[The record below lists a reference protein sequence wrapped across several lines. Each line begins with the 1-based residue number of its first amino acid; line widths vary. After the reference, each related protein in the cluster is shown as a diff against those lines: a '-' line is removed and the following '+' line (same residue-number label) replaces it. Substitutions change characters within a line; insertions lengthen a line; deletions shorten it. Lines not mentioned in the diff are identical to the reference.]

1 MLSLAYATEVPSEIS
16 AERSHQSDSF
26 FGRLVGLVTSF
37 FSWSIATFGNGLGKV
52 LGWLGVGTP
61 LLFLLWV
68 IKKIVSFFVNRYII
82 SPVKRAINKHS
93 VDKYGTNVFKNEVVE
108 YKRRLTKQDIVR
120 ITKKYGASE
129 KQGETHDFQEVYTL
143 WQYGVMTWYFV
154 YFCEDGIHAQKGL
167 FSPQNDYMDYDTLR
181 EDDTT
186 IARLKRWFDDYPHEF
201 YTMLMEL
208 KEA

>member
-93 VDKYGTNVFKNEVVE
+93 VDKYGTNVFKNDVVE
-108 YKRRLTKQDIVR
+108 YKRRLT
-120 ITKKYGASE
+120 
-129 KQGETHDFQEVYTL
+129 
-143 WQYGVMTWYFV
+143 
-154 YFCEDGIHAQKGL
+154 
-167 FSPQNDYMDYDTLR
+167 
-181 EDDTT
+181 
-186 IARLKRWFDDYPHEF
+186 
-201 YTMLMEL
+201 
-208 KEA
+208 